1 MEDRKLLVEARPNIN
16 RMLGSLKANSKP
28 YCCWR
33 ENTTGISYFLKR
45 CDSVSMCYEV
55 MILAPNAIR
64 FKVLY
69 ERDLLAWG
77 KSHGL

>member
-1 MEDRKLLVEARPNIN
+1 MEDRKLLVESRPNIN
-16 RMLGSLKANSKP
+16 RMIGALKSNSKP

-33 ENTTGISYFLKR
+33 EEQTGISYFLKR
-45 CDSVSMCYEV
+45 CDSVSCVYEV

-64 FKVLY
+64 FKVLP
-69 ERDLLAWG
+69 EHDLIQWG